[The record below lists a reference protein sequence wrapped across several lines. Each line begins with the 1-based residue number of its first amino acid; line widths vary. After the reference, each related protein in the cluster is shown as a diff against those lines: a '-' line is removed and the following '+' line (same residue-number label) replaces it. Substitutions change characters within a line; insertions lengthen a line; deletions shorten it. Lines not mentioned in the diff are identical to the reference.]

1 MFMCSLGISQSVIDF
16 TNLNFFVLARA
27 LSFTLSVY
35 SEEALIGWN
44 TDRELNLSFMFHY
57 QTLEK

>member
-57 QTLEK
+57 